1 MNVAI
6 YARFSSEGQREE
18 SITAQL
24 RACREYCKR
33 KKYNVAREYT
43 DEAYSARSDDR
54 PGFQEM
60 IEDSKLGLFDAVIC
74 HKIDRF
80 SRDRYDY
87 AHYKR
92 ILRKAKVELEFVEQ
106 NLDGSPESIILE
118 SVLVGMAEYYSRNL
132 AKEVMKGMRE
142 NAYQCLHT
150 GGKPPLGYDVGP
162 DKKYLVNEAEA
173 DIIRFIFKRYTEE
186 ATYGQIIEE
195 LNEKGY
201 RTKVGGPFGK
211 NSLHDLLKNR
221 KYIGVY
227 TFGRV
232 EGGRS
237 QPRNSHAI
245 STGLIEIEGGIP
257 AIVDKETWHKAQE
270 RLKGRQHVTGRLH
283 AKEDYLLSGL
293 VYCGDCG
300 STMVGN
306 RFNGTHRTLGKK
318 MYCYYKCNR
327 SSRTGLPCS
336 TKKVKKEWIED
347 FVIRHVKES
356 MFNTKAIKAIV
367 STANKKTLEASK
379 KFAADIKKL
388 ENEKN
393 PSSAK

>member
-1 MNVAI
+1 M
-6 YARFSSEGQREE
+6 
-18 SITAQL
+18 
-24 RACREYCKR
+24 
-33 KKYNVAREYT
+33 
-43 DEAYSARSDDR
+43 
-54 PGFQEM
+54 
-60 IEDSKLGLFDAVIC
+60 
-74 HKIDRF
+74 
-80 SRDRYDY
+80 
-87 AHYKR
+87 
-92 ILRKAKVELEFVEQ
+92 
-106 NLDGSPESIILE
+106 
-118 SVLVGMAEYYSRNL
+118 
-132 AKEVMKGMRE
+132 
-142 NAYQCLHT
+142 
-150 GGKPPLGYDVGP
+150 
-162 DKKYLVNEAEA
+162 
-173 DIIRFIFKRYTEE
+173 
-186 ATYGQIIEE
+186 
-195 LNEKGY
+195 
-201 RTKVGGPFGK
+201 
-211 NSLHDLLKNR
+211 KNR